1 MERPVASELS
11 EAAQAYIA
19 YQDKQIAELNQRV
32 ENLTNMFLN
41 LQKQQYGTK
50 SEKHSVPVEDG
61 EQLSIFNEAEEAAD
75 PRIPDPTDRETE
87 VKAHKRKRQTGCQ
100 EKLLEKLPVQEVEF
114 ELPEGER
121 KCPKCEGDLTRIGRE
136 YIRTELT
143 YIPAHV
149 QARKYYRSSYA
160 CRNCSEDT
168 SACEC
173 CGHADE
179 KVCSV
184 CPERPRTVFV
194 QAAIPPEH
202 RKSVMKHSIAGASSV
217 ANVLYAKY
225 VLSVPLYRQVQEWK
239 RAGVEL
245 SRQTLANWVLAVSR
259 DWLSPM
265 CAYLKKILLS
275 SSVLH
280 CDETTVQ
287 VLHEDGKKATS
298 DSYMWAYRTGEA
310 EKYSIV
316 LFDYQPT
323 RSGDAA
329 KRFLDGFTGYFVAD
343 GYGGYNKVQSATRC
357 GCWAHVRRKFLE
369 AVPGTGQAAGCKA
382 EEGVRFCDDLFLI
395 ERELKELDTEERQKR
410 RLEQSKPIVDAFWD
424 WIQTLHPLPKSALG
438 KAIGYATGQ
447 KTCLGAFLLDSRI
460 PISNNADENAIRPFV
475 VGRKNW
481 LFSNTPNGATA
492 SANVYSIVETAKL
505 NGLDIYKYFCFL
517 LGRLPV
523 ESAPFSDAVLEKL
536 APWSEFA
543 HAVCS

>member
-11 EAAQAYIA
+11 ETARAYIA
-19 YQDKQIAELNQRV
+19 YQDEQIAELSQRV

-41 LQKQQYGTK
+41 LQKKQYGSK
-50 SEKHSVPVEDG
+50 SEKHAVPAEEG
-61 EQLSIFNEAEEAAD
+61 EQLSLFNEAEEAAD
-75 PRIPDPTDRETE
+75 PQAPDPTVTETE
-87 VKAHKRKRQTGCQ
+87 VKAHKRKRPGCQ
-100 EKLLEKLPVQEVEF
+100 EKLLEKTPAQEVEF

-121 KCPKCEGDLTRIGRE
+121 KCPKCNGDLTRIGRE
-136 YIRTELT
+136 YIRTGLE
-143 YIPAHV
+143 YIPARV
-149 QARKYYRSSYA
+149 EARKYYRSSYV

-168 SACEC
+168 SACERC
-173 CGHADE
+173 DHADE
-179 KVCSV
+179 KVCST
-184 CPERPRTVFV
+184 CPERPRTMFV

-202 RKSVMKHSIAGASSV
+202 RKAVIKHSIAGASSV
-217 ANVLYAKY
+217 AYVLYAKY

-265 CAYLKKILLS
+265 CAYMKKVLLS

-310 EKYSIV
+310 EKYAIV

-369 AVPGTGQAAGCKA
+369 TVPGTGQATGCKA

-395 ERELKELDTEERQKR
+395 ERELKGLDAEERRKR
-410 RLEQSKPIVDAFWD
+410 RLEESKPVVDAFWE
-424 WIQTLHPLPKSALG
+424 WIQTLHPLPNSALG

-447 KTCLGAFLLDSRI
+447 KACLNNFLLDGRI

-481 LFSNTPNGATA
+481 LFSNTPNGANA
-492 SANVYSIVETAKL
+492 SAKVYSIVETAKL
-505 NGLDIYKYFCFL
+505 NGLDIYKYLCFL
-517 LGRLPV
+517 LGRLPA
-523 ESAPFSDAVLEKL
+523 ESAPFSDAVLERL
-536 APWSEFA
+536 APWSQTAQTE
-543 HAVCS
+543 CK